1 MRKRKGVIR
10 EGVALALSLALVGSG
25 MNLSGISVM
34 AADMGQDDAFNP
46 AVTSEGVAGWN
57 NSDDNKETITEFGKD
72 PITSTGNNTIAS
84 DKDSDKAPWNQ
95 IEEPKDENVADV
107 EQTDSETEE
116 VSEGA
121 NAGIA
126 LLSVVED
133 VLEADSPE
141 QRIANEII
149 NQIKE
154 GVVTSITVN
163 LDGAQLDNDLVK
175 KIYQTVLR
183 DCPYD
188 LYWNNQEASDALKY
202 LVKGETVTFTFGI
215 ADQYK
220 DKNDSSKVDSD
231 KIIRATNAK
240 NNADKIVQANEK
252 KDAKDMLKAY
262 QERIC
267 DLTSYN
273 DAQRDKYNS
282 NKNDPSLD
290 LNAWQPFY
298 VFDND
303 SNTSVVCEGYSKAF
317 QYLCDKSDLP
327 SNTKCYTV
335 SGQMAGGTG
344 EGAHMWNIVRIDG
357 KSYLV
362 DVTNSDAGSAG
373 DPAYNGGTTP
383 LFLAVPTSGSV
394 AEGYTFRLPNGQT
407 ITYKYDEDT
416 LNLYGK
422 DSPIL
427 KLANTSSDTKPE
439 PQPPITTPDPGP
451 DGDKWNQKPPWN
463 SDVNPDWD
471 QNESNP
477 DVNPDWMNPGTT
489 THPGTDMDPNWTDDN
504 PIPGGSGSAST
515 DKNNSGSSSTDS
527 SNNNS
532 GTNGNVNM
540 GVNNGNN
547 TGNSNTSS
555 NAAGT
560 NTSSSAQASTASPKT
575 GDYNTIMIYMMLMLL
590 ALGTIGSVCVIRQK
604 RN

>member
-72 PITSTGNNTIAS
+72 PITSTGNNTITS

-95 IEEPKDENVADV
+95 IEEPEDENVVEDVADV
-107 EQTDSETEE
+107 EQADSETEE
-116 VSEGA
+116 TSEGA

-141 QRIANEII
+141 QRIAKEII
-149 NQIKE
+149 DKIKA
-154 GVVTSITVN
+154 GVETSIDVDLTGIDIKSLDWEKILYTV
-163 LDGAQLDNDLVK
+163 
-175 KIYQTVLR
+175 TR

-188 LYWNNQEASDALKY
+188 AYWMDGPMHIEGQKIRFD
-202 LVKGETVTFTFGI
+202 I
-215 ADQYK
+215 AEQYK
-220 DKNDSSKVDSD
+220 DKTDPTKVDLAQIIRVTNSKKEAD
-231 KIIRATNAK
+231 KIINESK
-240 NNADKIVQANEK
+240 DKETR
-252 KDAKDMLKAY
+252 DMLKAY

-267 DLTSYN
+267 NLTSYN
-273 DAQRDKYNS
+273 ETERDKYIKNP
-282 NKNDPSLD
+282 NDPTID
-290 LNAWQPFY
+290 VNAYQPFY

-303 SNTSVVCEGYSKAF
+303 AKTSVVCEGYSKAF
-317 QYLCDKSDLP
+317 QYLCDESELP

-335 SGQMAGGTG
+335 SGKMDGGKG
-344 EGAHMWNIVRIDG
+344 AGAHMWNIVRIDG

-362 DVTNSDAGSAG
+362 DVTNSDAGTAG
-373 DPAYNGGTTP
+373 DSANNGGTTP

-394 AEGYTFRLPNGQT
+394 EEGYTFRLPNGKT
-407 ITYKYDEDT
+407 ITYKYDDET

-575 GDYNTIMIYMMLMLL
+575 GDHNTIMIYMMLMLL

>member
-72 PITSTGNNTIAS
+72 PITSIGNNTIAS

-95 IEEPKDENVADV
+95 IEEPKDENVVEDVADV

-116 VSEGA
+116 VSVSEGA

-141 QRIANEII
+141 QRIAKEII
-149 NQIKE
+149 DKIKA
-154 GVVTSITVN
+154 GVETSIDVDLTGIDIN
-163 LDGAQLDNDLVK
+163 SLDWK
-175 KIYQTVLR
+175 KILYTVVR

-188 LYWNNQEASDALKY
+188 AYWMAGPMQFNGQKI
-202 LVKGETVTFTFGI
+202 TFDI
-215 ADQYK
+215 AEQYK
-220 DKNDSSKVDSD
+220 DKNDSTKVDQAKVTQVTNS
-231 KIIRATNAK
+231 KNTAAQII
-240 NNADKIVQANEK
+240 NESK
-252 KDAKDMLKAY
+252 DKDAKDMLKAY

-273 DAQRDKYNS
+273 ETERDKYIKNP
-282 NKNDPSLD
+282 NDPTID
-290 LNAWQPFY
+290 VNAYQPFY

-303 SNTSVVCEGYSKAF
+303 AKTSVVCEGYSKAF
-317 QYLCDKSDLP
+317 QYLCDESELP

-335 SGQMAGGTG
+335 SGKMTARTG
-344 EGAHMWNIVRIDG
+344 EEDHMWNIVRIDG

-362 DVTNSDAGSAG
+362 DVTNSDVGTAG
-373 DPAYNGGTTP
+373 DSAKNGGTTP

-394 AEGYTFRLPNGQT
+394 TEGYTFRLPNGQT

-427 KLANTSSDTKPE
+427 KLVNTSDTKPD
-439 PQPPITTPDPGP
+439 PDDTQKPTPTPKPDP
-451 DGDKWNQKPPWN
+451 
-463 SDVNPDWD
+463 NPDWD
-471 QNESNP
+471 FDGNPDWDHDSSNP

-489 THPGTDMDPNWTDDN
+489 IHPDTDMDPNWTDDN

-555 NAAGT
+555 NSAGT

-575 GDYNTIMIYMMLMLL
+575 GDHNTIMIYMMLMLL